1 MMSSM
6 ERISVEVSGQASV
19 ACVACGSVSGIF
31 WAGWRAYHVDDPK
44 STAAPTLSLYCP
56 TCAETEFGYSRR
68 V

>member
-1 MMSSM
+1 
-6 ERISVEVSGQASV
+6 V
-19 ACVACGSVSGIF
+19 ACAECGSVSGIF

-44 STAAPTLSLYCP
+44 TTGAPTLSLYCP